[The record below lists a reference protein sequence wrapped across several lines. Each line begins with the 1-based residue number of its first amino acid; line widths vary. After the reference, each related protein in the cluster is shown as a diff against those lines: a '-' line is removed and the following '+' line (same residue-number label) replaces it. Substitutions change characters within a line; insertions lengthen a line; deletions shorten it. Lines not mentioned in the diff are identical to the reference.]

1 MKSDASMPDL
11 AVFGHESADPGAVA
25 REFNARLG
33 VSGDADADCAI
44 FAINPAMGID
54 QETIDLWQSL
64 DELQTPRLI
73 VVTHL
78 QDSTADFD
86 DAVMLANR
94 VFDQVATPFLVL
106 HDEAG
111 APCAL
116 ISLQTMRIIDYTSKP
131 PKDLA
136 CEPEHETLV
145 QEFRD
150 EYLELKDS
158 LGEGAFE
165 AGLLFPAIPL
175 WIEKGIGVD
184 IVRNY
189 LERLT
194 KPEQS
199 HS

>member
-1 MKSDASMPDL
+1 VKTDASMPDIV
-11 AVFGHESADPGAVA
+11 VFGHESADPGAVA
-25 REFNARLG
+25 RAFNARLG
-33 VSGDADADCAI
+33 VSADADADCAI

-54 QETIDLWQSL
+54 PETINVWQSL
-64 DELQTPRLI
+64 DDLQTPRLI

-78 QDSTADFD
+78 EDSTADFD

-111 APCAL
+111 LPCAL
-116 ISLQTMRIIDYTSKP
+116 ISLQTMRIIDYTSIPAKE
-131 PKDLA
+131 LA

-184 IVRNY
+184 IVNSY
-189 LERLT
+189 LEKLT

-199 HS
+199 HF